1 MIFKKIA
8 QNYARQNFV
17 RNLSC
22 NLNYCEDYFIKEIVV
37 KYNKEKKYFYEEEY
51 VFSDKKKIHLDLNN
65 NFCKTCKGFGW
76 ITVNKYKNNSLTNQ
90 IEYRLCP
97 DCN

>member
-1 MIFKKIA
+1 MIFKKIV

-22 NLNYCEDYFIKEIVV
+22 NLNYCEDYFIKEIVI
-37 KYNKEKKYFYEEEY
+37 KYNKEKKYFYEEEH
-51 VFSDKKKIHLDLNN
+51 VFSDKKKLHLDLDN

-76 ITVNKYKNNSLTNQ
+76 ITDNKYKKNSLTNQ